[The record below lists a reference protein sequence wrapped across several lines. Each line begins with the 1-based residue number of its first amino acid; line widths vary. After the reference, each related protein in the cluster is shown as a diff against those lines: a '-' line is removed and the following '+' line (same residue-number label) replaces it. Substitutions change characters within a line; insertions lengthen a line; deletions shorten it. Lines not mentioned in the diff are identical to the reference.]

1 MEIECKKVF
10 DRSKDVRK
18 FILDGHIIETVSFFE
33 FLNVFNAD
41 IKIKMFNKKE

>member
-1 MEIECKKVF
+1 MEIACKKVF
-10 DRSKDVRK
+10 DRSKHVRK
-18 FILDGHIIETVSFFE
+18 YIVNGHIIETTSFFE